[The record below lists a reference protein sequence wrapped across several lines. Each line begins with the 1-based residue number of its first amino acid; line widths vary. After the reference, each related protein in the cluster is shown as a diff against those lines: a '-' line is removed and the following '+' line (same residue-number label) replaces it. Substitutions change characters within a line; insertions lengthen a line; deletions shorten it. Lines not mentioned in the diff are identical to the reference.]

1 MFEECDLID
10 LIFSGFFFLTG
21 GITINRFDMGL
32 RRDFGF
38 LNMFDTVIDY
48 RDC

>member
-1 MFEECDLID
+1 MFEACDLI
-10 LIFSGFFFLTG
+10 FQVFFFNR